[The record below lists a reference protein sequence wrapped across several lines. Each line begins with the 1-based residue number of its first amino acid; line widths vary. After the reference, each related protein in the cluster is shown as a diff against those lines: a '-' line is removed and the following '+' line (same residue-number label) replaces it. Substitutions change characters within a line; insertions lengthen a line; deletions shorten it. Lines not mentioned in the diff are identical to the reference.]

1 MELDEVVVPLAT
13 GLLLPSIAESMMVSR
28 AVVST
33 VHVND
38 AGVGST
44 FPTPS
49 TAATVNVYVP
59 SGKLGKSLGL
69 VHGSIVPPPGP
80 VIVHT
85 KWSTS
90 SLGLPE
96 NVKLM
101 ELDEVVVPLAT
112 GLLLPS
118 IAESMMVS
126 RAVVSTVHIHNA
138 GVGSTFPTPSTA
150 ATVNVYVPSANPLNV

>member
-1 MELDEVVVPLAT
+1 MVHGSIVPPPVIVHTKWSTSWLGLPENVKLMESDLVVLPLPT

-33 VHVND
+33 VHVNE

-49 TAATVNVYVP
+49 TAATVKLYLP
-59 SGKLGKSLGL
+59 SAKLVNSLGL
-69 VHGSIVPPPGP
+69 IQGSIVPPPP

-90 SLGLPE
+90 S
-96 NVKLM
+96 
-101 ELDEVVVPLAT
+101 AWIT
-112 GLLLPS
+112 
-118 IAESMMVS
+118 
-126 RAVVSTVHIHNA
+126 
-138 GVGSTFPTPSTA
+138 
-150 ATVNVYVPSANPLNV
+150 